1 MVMPDEISPYGG
13 RTYEELLDLLLQR
26 DGEINTWRERWRSE
40 QQRRIAL
47 EKEWTLK
54 RKSA

>member
-47 EKEWTLK
+47 EEEWTLK